1 MTSAMSVDTKYSD
14 YYSLLDESAKKRY
27 SDKINSIGLQVDDP
41 YTFNA
46 TGSDAVPNIEFL
58 DLFYIF
64 LLALEINIQKKSLKL
79 TRV

>member
-1 MTSAMSVDTKYSD
+1 MTSAMSVGRKYSD
-14 YYSLLDESAKKRY
+14 YYSQLDESAKKRY

-58 DLFYIF
+58 DQWF
-64 LLALEINIQKKSLKL
+64 L
-79 TRV
+79 TWGPWTP